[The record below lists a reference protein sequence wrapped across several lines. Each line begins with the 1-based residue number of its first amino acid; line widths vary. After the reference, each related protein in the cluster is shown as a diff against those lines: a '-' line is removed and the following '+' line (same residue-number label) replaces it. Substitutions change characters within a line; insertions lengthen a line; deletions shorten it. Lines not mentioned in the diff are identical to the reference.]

1 MPSIAA
7 HMVVAKLVSEELN
20 ILSNDFIRGNLLPD
34 ITLEPDSHHRI
45 KGHIFQIPNISYFQN
60 NLDLYNDLYLG
71 YYVHL
76 LLDKYYLEEFVPNNI
91 KNLLVFENK
100 ILYDEYNSV
109 NYELVKHFSLDIPY
123 LISILKDYPV
133 PIDNIKLA
141 NNISYLTNTN
151 SKETIYLKVSDFIT
165 FLNNTSKII
174 IEEVRE
180 YAH

>member
-7 HMVVAKLVSEELN
+7 HMVMAKLVSTALN
-20 ILSNDFIRGNLLPD
+20 LKSPDFIKGNLVPD
-34 ITLEPDSHHRI
+34 IISNSDSHHKI
-45 KGHIFQIPNISYFQN
+45 KGKYFDIPNISYFKN
-60 NLDLYNDLYLG
+60 TLDLNSELFLG

-100 ILYDEYNSV
+100 IVYDEYNSV

-123 LISILKDYPV
+123 LVSILNDYPV
-133 PIDNIKLA
+133 PIDKTKLT
-141 NNISYLTNTN
+141 NNISYLTNTY
-151 SKETIYLKVSDFIT
+151 SKETVYLKVPDFIT